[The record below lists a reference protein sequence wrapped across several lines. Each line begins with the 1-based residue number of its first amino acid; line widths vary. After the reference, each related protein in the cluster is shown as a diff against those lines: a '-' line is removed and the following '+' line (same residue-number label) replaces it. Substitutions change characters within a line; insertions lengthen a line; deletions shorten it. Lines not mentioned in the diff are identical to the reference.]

1 MTTLSIDTTRRLPA
15 AGRWAGLAG
24 LAQGDDPDARDRAFV
39 LLHGLTFDR
48 RMWEPVLGA
57 LPLRHRAIALDLPGH
72 GQSAALERHHLGDVV
87 EAIHDAVIEAGIEA
101 PIVVGHSVGGAIA
114 GIYGATYPTAAVV
127 SVEAPIDVLPFAMTA
142 RALEPQL
149 TGEGFTATWARFRD
163 SWHMELVPPAMR
175 HLLSPGEDA
184 SQEIVTSYWSDLFEL
199 PVGELLAWVSASF
212 ERVRAGAVPA
222 MLMYGSPPGEGELEM
237 AAARL
242 PHAEVLVWPVGHH
255 FPHLA
260 DPHRFAAL
268 LTGLAAALP
277 TPGATGWPASDRRR
291 PADE

>member
-72 GQSAALERHHLGDVV
+72 GQSA
-87 EAIHDAVIEAGIEA
+87 

-142 RALEPQL
+142 RAMEPQL
-149 TGEGFTATWARFRD
+149 T
-163 SWHMELVPPAMR
+163 
-175 HLLSPGEDA
+175 
-184 SQEIVTSYWSDLFEL
+184 
-199 PVGELLAWVSASF
+199 
-212 ERVRAGAVPA
+212 
-222 MLMYGSPPGEGELEM
+222 
-237 AAARL
+237 
-242 PHAEVLVWPVGHH
+242 
-255 FPHLA
+255 
-260 DPHRFAAL
+260 
-268 LTGLAAALP
+268 
-277 TPGATGWPASDRRR
+277 
-291 PADE
+291 